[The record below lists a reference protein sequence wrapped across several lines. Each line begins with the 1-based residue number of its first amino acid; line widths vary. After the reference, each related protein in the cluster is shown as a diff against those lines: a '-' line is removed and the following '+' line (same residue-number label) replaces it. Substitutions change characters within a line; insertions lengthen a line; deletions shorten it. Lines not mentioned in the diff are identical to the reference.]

1 MLLGRKTELKLL
13 QDVYNSE
20 KSSALVVYGRYGIG
34 KTALAS
40 ESISGKP
47 AFYYCARELSEREQT
62 LKLCEELGF
71 NFEENLSFSVY
82 RALKNRIEAN
92 EEAKTIIVF
101 DEFQYIIKYGDT
113 FKSALLS
120 ILSDEVLSGRV
131 MFLFLSS
138 SVNWV
143 ENTMVSDMG
152 VLARAL
158 SGITKLSEFSF
169 METAER
175 FPSMSIENT
184 IYAWA
189 VFGGVP
195 GLLDYWNPKKD
206 LRENITELFLD
217 KRAPL
222 YKEAENFLKTEL
234 RELPAYNAILAS
246 MAGGLCKLN
255 DIYART
261 GFSRAK
267 ISVYIKNLI
276 ELDVVEKVFSY
287 ETGEHENVKKGMY
300 TIKDSLLKFW
310 YRYVFPNISLI
321 EQGRGQEV
329 YFERVLVS
337 FEEFMRE
344 RFAGICLEFMK
355 LSSEMNKLEHN
366 YDNWGSWHGK
376 TGDID
381 IVAGNDDGDKLAGF
395 CTFSDMPVTKEELDH
410 FTELLRLAGIENA
423 ETYIFAKSGF
433 NIELK
438 CEAEKYNIKLINM
451 DEF

>member
-13 QDVYNSE
+13 QDAYNSG
-20 KSSALVVYGRYGIG
+20 KSCALVMYGRYGIG

-40 ESISGKP
+40 EFISGKP
-47 AFYYCARELSEREQT
+47 AFYYCARELSAREQS
-62 LKLCEELGF
+62 LKLCEELGSDCD
-71 NFEENLSFSVY
+71 ENLSFSVF
-82 RALKNRIEAN
+82 RALKSRIDVN
-92 EEAKTIIVF
+92 EEAKTVIVF
-101 DEFQYIIKYGDT
+101 DEFQFLIKCGDT
-113 FKSALLS
+113 FRSALLS
-120 ILSDEVLSGRV
+120 LLGDEALSGRV

-143 ENTMVSDMG
+143 ENSMVTDMG
-152 VLARAL
+152 VLARIL

-169 METAER
+169 METVER
-175 FPSMSIENT
+175 FPTMSMENT

-206 LRENITELFLD
+206 LRENITEMFLD

-222 YKEAENFLKTEL
+222 YREGENFLKTEL

-246 MAGGLCKLN
+246 MAGGMSKLN
-255 DIYART
+255 DIFSRT

-276 ELDVVEKVFSY
+276 ELDVVEKVFSF

-300 TIKDSLLKFW
+300 TIKDSFLKFW
-310 YRYVFPNISLI
+310 YRYVFPNVSLI

-329 YFERVLVS
+329 YFERVLVN
-337 FEEFMRE
+337 FDEFMKE
-344 RFAGICLEFMK
+344 RFSYICLEYMK
-355 LSSEMNKLEHN
+355 LLSDMDKLEHKF
-366 YDNWGSWHGK
+366 DNWGSWHGK
-376 TGDID
+376 AGDID
-381 IVAGNDDGDKLAGF
+381 IVAGNEDGDALVGF
-395 CTFSDMPVTKEELDH
+395 CTFSDMPVTKEELED
-410 FTELLRLAGIENA
+410 FIGLMEQAGIKNA
-423 ETYIFAKSGF
+423 ETYVFAKSGF
-433 NIELK
+433 NNELK
-438 CEAEKYNIKLINM
+438 IEAEKYNIKLINM

>member
-40 ESISGKP
+40 EFISGKP

-71 NFEENLSFSVY
+71 IFEENLSFSVY

-310 YRYVFPNISLI
+310 YRYVFPNVSLI